1 LFYFGDSPLFPF
13 LFLFRKLYI
22 VFVLFYSGFIVCIE
36 GVPRGLPGGCLGVAR
51 GLGGVNLSEPPGN
64 PLSALN
70 KERKNRY
77 ESYKKISRSLN
88 ACKNYMEYVKDF
100 LLPEGFI

>member
-1 LFYFGDSPLFPF
+1 LFYFENSPLSPF

-36 GVPRGLPGGCLGVAR
+36 GVPRGLPGGCLGVSR

-64 PLSALN
+64 PLSARN
-70 KERKNRY
+70 KERINGY
-77 ESYKKISRSLN
+77 ESYKKYSG
-88 ACKNYMEYVKDF
+88 V
-100 LLPEGFI
+100 